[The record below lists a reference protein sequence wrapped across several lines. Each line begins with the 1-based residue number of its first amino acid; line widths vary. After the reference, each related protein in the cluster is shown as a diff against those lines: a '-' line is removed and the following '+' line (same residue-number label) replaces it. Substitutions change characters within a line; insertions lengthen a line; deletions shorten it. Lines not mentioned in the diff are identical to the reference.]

1 MAAHELIGRDIGG
14 GQAMTKPNEL
24 LQTLAHHDA
33 AIATLGGRM
42 SGVEGG
48 LNSLQKEMHTGFT
61 AVASSIAQLGSQI
74 DKADARPQID
84 YHKTI
89 SSIVAI
95 AALFS
100 MIVAGIIWVTSSQ
113 FGAVIAEQKGYNAA
127 IQTRVGKVESSIEK
141 MADQI
146 GQWKTRTVEVGRK

>member
-74 DKADARPQID
+74 DKADARPRID

-95 AALFS
+95 AVLFS
-100 MIVAGIIWVTSSQ
+100 MVVGGIIWITSSQ
-113 FGAVIAEQKGYNAA
+113 FGVVIAEQKGFNSA
-127 IQTRVGKVESSIEK
+127 IKARVDTVEH
-141 MADQI
+141 AI
-146 GQWKTRTVEVGRK
+146 GQWRTRTVEVGRK